1 MGRVTY
7 TEQDIK
13 RSTIL
18 EPGWYLTEII
28 DVTEKESS
36 GDRSMNFIIDFKVL
50 SSKNAEINGVPLR
63 RYFNEKVPN
72 FMKSFIEVFA
82 GKVEVGK
89 TYEITRDLV
98 GKKLMTNVARGEFN
112 GQPKNEPSDFAPE
125 GVVPAVV

>member
-13 RSTIL
+13 RSTVL
-18 EPGWYLTEII
+18 DPGWYLTEIT

-36 GDRSMNFIIDFKVL
+36 GDRSTNFIIDFKVL
-50 SSKNAEINGVPLR
+50 SSRNPEINGVPLR

-82 GKVEVGK
+82 GKVEAGK

-98 GKKLMTNVARGEFN
+98 AKKLMVNVVRGEYN
-112 GQPKNEPSDFAPE
+112 GQPKNECADFAPE

>member
-13 RSTIL
+13 RGTIL
-18 EPGWYLTEII
+18 EPGWYLCEIT
-28 DVTEKESS
+28 DVTEKEAKEDKST
-36 GDRSMNFIIDFKVL
+36 NFIIDFKVL
-50 SSKNAEINGVPLR
+50 SSKNAELNGVPLR

-82 GKVEVGK
+82 GKVEAGK

-98 GKKLMTNVARGEFN
+98 TKRLMVNVARGEYQ
-112 GQPKNEPSDFAPE
+112 GQPKNDPADFAPE
-125 GVVPAVV
+125 GAVPATV